1 MSSSFTFIIFSGLIL
16 AGCSRTTELQN
27 SREEIRTLNSPDVFS
42 DSARIQEVVWHVLDW
57 SQSDSAIVVNPVIET
72 GGVYLFDKNEL
83 RKNLDRLRLT
93 GFFANEFIENYNQ
106 IILKLEEKLR
116 SQEFDPWLVGDLP
129 PFKFANDADPW
140 CMCQGFS
147 VEQYERVEIVK
158 MDKQSAEGFWRWK
171 QGNSWVDFMFRVS
184 KEHGKWK
191 ISYMQGFDYAESI
204 KKDGDN

>member
-1 MSSSFTFIIFSGLIL
+1 MFL
-16 AGCSRTTELQN
+16 
-27 SREEIRTLNSPDVFS
+27 S
-42 DSARIQEVVWHVLDW
+42 DSARIQEVVRQVLDW

-129 PFKFANDADPW
+129 PFKFANDAD
-140 CMCQGFS
+140 
-147 VEQYERVEIVK
+147 QYERVEIVK

-171 QGNSWVDFMFRVS
+171 QGSSWVDFMFRVS
-184 KEHGKWK
+184 KEDGKWK